1 MTEATI
7 PSMGNFEIHDLER
20 EDYSLAHAC
29 LYLMDTD
36 NYRSKT
42 MEDQNAQAQDLSMIG
57 DTTAPFG
64 GLLDHVGDNVR
75 AFIMDEASVV
85 CMEDA
90 KMPAE
95 NDVVMFIHR
104 KTTSQNDIYMP
115 MVKKV
120 NVGYEYTFMGD
131 APNVK
136 EFWKFYEKRCVDQE
150 VAAEEAEEFPRI
162 YVPEILTFDELFKI
176 HKGDFNLF
184 GTDSEML
191 NYIQSFTKDEIR
203 ASAFLNIYKAY
214 RKALFSDDD
223 RVKTSGII
231 PVLCN
236 GYKMMSDMD
245 TAEAYIRY
253 KKPLVERTRYN
264 ERRYDAYSGIDSDS
278 NRSYPAGCSEFPKSF
293 RRMILLDDHLAV
305 YLPID
310 SKMSLLARPE
320 TEYKYIFPTDVI
332 DEYMHERVE
341 AGDANIASKY
351 TLTNVPTKDDAF
363 ALMGDQTDVSE
374 HMARVLLYKYGAIF
388 DILAGEDFASLKEAL
403 EKANPNP
410 GQIASTPGAPSTR
423 AANSTPPTPRADASQ
438 WRQFID
444 LVKSAANYEPLE
456 EANALA
462 GPSASG
468 AMSIEIIPSSVLL
481 DANATDDIIRIMKAN
496 KDIMNKL
503 IRKEIIDRF
512 SEKPT
517 PHEDEKYPLLIK
529 PFDRTEP
536 FLYTYTEI
544 AEIKQGEDTEGYAG
558 NMLDQTSGLSGG
570 YEANDPSGGGPGAGA
585 DEDDARNNI
594 AYGEDG
600 DGDDKRDDQGNDAI
614 PAPAAAAPGNAENDL
629 GFDGNAEQE
638 YLQDQEQRLDRVF
651 ISDEFYESVV
661 GSTFAASF
669 EYFVRVLKELDNY
682 NVGSFTHDI
691 EKEWWKKKL
700 EEKFKA
706 DFENNELVEKGIWI
720 KMFQDYVFEVW
731 IQACKNNQSYGMY
744 QVMDMNPR
752 HDWSGSKHLVHEL
765 LRNMIDRI
773 DCENRESVANYKVL
787 CKLCGTTETL
797 FAALDLQSLSA
808 KISEVEE
815 EWVARS
821 KRSCQGSFKNMKI
834 TSLKDFATMVQCNG
848 RIEYSLQDSVS
859 KAIQEKS
866 GGVPSSMRKAIWVNK
881 LDQKAPELEHVK
893 NPNRI
898 IYKVHYG
905 IPDIRLVHPV
915 PNATAVKADNADKA
929 VMPDFIITQS
939 RNILDNIKVDAK
951 LRYRSSKLD
960 VQVFIRAIGAMK
972 RDLSGTPEFVKV
984 LEFLKK
990 AEDLSDI
997 SLKMYYEKCVIFFL
1011 EKYKQQ
1017 ITIDTRDNIRT
1028 MVRNALEVQS
1038 VNEIQN
1044 TVTLNREKEKL
1055 AALARYENVSEERK
1069 QIIKAFNNL

>member
-1 MTEATI
+1 
-7 PSMGNFEIHDLER
+7 MGNFEIHNLER

-29 LYLMDTD
+29 LYLLDTD

-57 DTTAPFG
+57 DDATPTMPFG
-64 GLLDHVGDNVR
+64 GLLDHLGDNVR

-95 NDVVMFIHR
+95 NDVVIFIHR

-115 MVKKV
+115 MVKKA
-120 NVGYEYTFMGD
+120 NSGYEYTFPGD

-136 EFWKFYEKRCVDQE
+136 AFLKFYEKRCVDQE

-223 RVKTSGII
+223 RLKTSGII
-231 PVLCN
+231 PALCN
-236 GYKMMSDMD
+236 GYKTMSDID

-264 ERRYDAYSGIDSDS
+264 DRRYDAYSGIDSDS
-278 NRSYPAGCSEFPKSF
+278 TRSYPQGCSEFPKSF
-293 RRMILLDDHLAV
+293 RRMILLDDHLAM

-310 SKMSLLARPE
+310 SKMSLMARPE
-320 TEYKYIFPTDVI
+320 SEYKYIFPTDVI

-341 AGDANIASKY
+341 AGDANITSKY
-351 TLTNVPTKDDAF
+351 AFTNVPTKDDAF
-363 ALMGDQTDVSE
+363 ASIANQTDVSE
-374 HMARVLLYKYGAIF
+374 QMARVLLYKYGAIF

-410 GQIASTPGAPSTR
+410 GTPSTTTR
-423 AANSTPPTPRADASQ
+423 TAKRTPPTPRTDASQ
-438 WRQFID
+438 WRRFID
-444 LVKSAANYEPLE
+444 LVKSAANYEPLD
-456 EANALA
+456 EADANA

-468 AMSIEIIPSSVLL
+468 TPGAMAIEVIPPSVLL

-517 PHEDEKYPLLIK
+517 PREDEKYPLLIK

-558 NMLDQTSGLSGG
+558 NMLDQTLGLSGG
-570 YEANDPSGGGPGAGA
+570 YEANDLAGGAQGEGV

-600 DGDDKRDDQGNDAI
+600 EGEGDGNDKRGDQGDLVQGE
-614 PAPAAAAPGNAENDL
+614 GNVENAVE
-629 GFDGNAEQE
+629 FDDEKRQE
-638 YLQDQEQRLDRVF
+638 YLQDQEQRLDRVS
-651 ISDEFYESVV
+651 ISDEFYDSIV

-682 NVGSFTHDI
+682 NVGSFRHDI

-706 DFENNELVEKGIWI
+706 DFENNEEVEKGIWI

-744 QVMDMNPR
+744 QVTDMNPR
-752 HDWSGSKHLVHEL
+752 HDWKGSKHIVHEL

-773 DCENRESVANYKVL
+773 DCDNRTLVANYKVL
-787 CKLCGTTETL
+787 CELCGTTETL
-797 FAALDLQSLSA
+797 YKALDLQSLSA
-808 KISEVEE
+808 KITEVEE

-881 LDQKAPELEHVK
+881 LDQKAPELEHVQ

-905 IPDIRLVHPV
+905 IPDIRLVHPAQ
-915 PNATAVKADNADKA
+915 NATAIKADKA
-929 VMPDFIITQS
+929 EMPDFIKTQS
-939 RNILDNIKVDAK
+939 SNILDHIKVNDK
-951 LRYRSSKLD
+951 LKYRSSKLD
-960 VQVFIRAIGAMK
+960 VQVFIRAISAMK
-972 RDLSGTPEFVKV
+972 RDLSATPEFIQV

-997 SLKMYYEKCVIFFL
+997 SLKMYYENSVIYFL
-1011 EKYKQQ
+1011 DKYAQQ
-1017 ITIDTRDNIRT
+1017 IRTNTRDNILT

-1038 VNEIQN
+1038 VNEIQY
-1044 TVTLNREKEKL
+1044 TVTQNREKEKI